1 VNKGYERIEKYRLTM
16 IKNTA
21 FVYEEMEA
29 ESYLNT
35 VAGIGIIDKRVTEK
49 GKRRDKR
56 EQDICDDNL
65 EGIDAETLLKIK
77 RRHWNIEAQHWV
89 LDVQLKEDGKAARKG
104 NAVPTAATL
113 RRFCLAVRKHDIEY
127 SGKPVKR
134 FFMADNH
141 DIARVV

>member
-1 VNKGYERIEKYRLTM
+1 M

-49 GKRRDKR
+49 GKRRNKR

-65 EGIDAETLLKIK
+65 
-77 RRHWNIEAQHWV
+77 
-89 LDVQLKEDGKAARKG
+89 
-104 NAVPTAATL
+104 
-113 RRFCLAVRKHDIEY
+113 
-127 SGKPVKR
+127 
-134 FFMADNH
+134 
-141 DIARVV
+141 

>member
-1 VNKGYERIEKYRLTM
+1 MNKGYERIEKYRLTM

-56 EQDICDDNL
+56 E
-65 EGIDAETLLKIK
+65 
-77 RRHWNIEAQHWV
+77 
-89 LDVQLKEDGKAARKG
+89 
-104 NAVPTAATL
+104 
-113 RRFCLAVRKHDIEY
+113 
-127 SGKPVKR
+127 
-134 FFMADNH
+134 
-141 DIARVV
+141 